1 MAKKSTNKKDAT
13 RLGISQREIDMF
25 AGVLERRT
33 KRDE

>member
-1 MAKKSTNKKDAT
+1 MAKKSINKKDAT
-13 RLGISQREIDMF
+13 RWEYPSKKINLF